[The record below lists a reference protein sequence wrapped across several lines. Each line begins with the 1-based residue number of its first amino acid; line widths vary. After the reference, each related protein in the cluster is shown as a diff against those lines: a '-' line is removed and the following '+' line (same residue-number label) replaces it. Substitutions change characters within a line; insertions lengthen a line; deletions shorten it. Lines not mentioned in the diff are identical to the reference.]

1 MLGSYY
7 ATQFYVG
14 CEKLKRVLQYH
25 RLWKLITYL
34 PRKRCMLKKRENMG
48 KISYAI
54 VLGLIVLASS
64 FFVFLAGKGAELI
77 TEKANDYYMP
87 YYQSGEKGFSSPW
100 YRNGLH
106 IVDEGF
112 INELTILKEHE
123 NNIITI
129 GSSLSV
135 ISLRTDCINLDKDYQ
150 YVMLACGNGSW
161 RSDRVLDSLAQSS
174 KGYSKDDIVKFEVS
188 FSTFRDMEKSIT
200 ESTLDKWGEYSVNDN
215 LQVKKNTVLI
225 TPVYN
230 LNLELLKIQNAW
242 ELGQSYLDQ
251 ISVKEPK
258 GIGNFKNN
266 YFNYE
271 TVANSCNMDQ
281 EMIQSVE
288 NQILGLSKDANL
300 VVELSYIPE
309 GLTKTEFGKEFMEY
323 IDEQLIPYLDVNQIP
338 YFDYRDDFTEEEYAD
353 GVHLS
358 YEASKK
364 YTEQLNEDLNA
375 LINR

>member
-1 MLGSYY
+1 
-7 ATQFYVG
+7 
-14 CEKLKRVLQYH
+14 
-25 RLWKLITYL
+25 
-34 PRKRCMLKKRENMG
+34 MLKKRENMG